1 MFSTSRL
8 LVILFAAVNFS
19 SALPHP
25 VTESSA
31 NPQWKQIGH
40 LLRSRA
46 TTQEYV
52 AYSVA
57 GINQLQTWYS
67 AATGLWDN
75 LWWPSANVVTMM
87 ADFEEYFPH
96 MVEPTTRLVY
106 PTTLKMA
113 PISSGFAGF
122 LNGFYDDELWWALA
136 WINVYD
142 VTKDN
147 QYLDV
152 AAQIFEDSK
161 SVWGQATCG
170 GLWWDKAHTQNGA
183 VTNELYITTAAKL
196 ANRRPATPSP
206 GYYYQEAIKA
216 YDWFIKS
223 GLINKDN
230 LINNGLNLQTCKN
243 DGNPVFS
250 YNQGIILSGLAELSW
265 ASGDS
270 SYIDLANTLALAGIK
285 ELTDENG
292 ILHEKC
298 EATGSCNADM
308 EQFKGVF
315 ARNIQYLVNRAAI
328 PAETRNTY
336 KTFLQKNADSI
347 WVHDGVSNQLGLVW
361 SAPDSKATVQT
372 QSSALD
378 AIVGAACVS

>member
-1 MFSTSRL
+1 MFSTSQI
-8 LVILFAAVNFS
+8 LVILLAAVNFS
-19 SALPHP
+19 LALPHP
-25 VTESSA
+25 APESSA
-31 NPQWKQIGH
+31 NPHWKQIGR

-67 AATGLWDN
+67 AATGLWGN

-122 LNGFYDDELWWALA
+122 LNGSTMMTCDDH
-136 WINVYD
+136 
-142 VTKDN
+142 
-147 QYLDV
+147 YLDV

-170 GLWWDKAHTQNGA
+170 GLWWDKAEIQNGA
-183 VTNELYITTAAKL
+183 VENELYITTAAKL
-196 ANRRPATPSP
+196 ANRRPTTPSP
-206 GYYYQEAIKA
+206 GYYYQEAVKT
-216 YDWFIKS
+216 YDWFIKF

-265 ASGDS
+265 A
-270 SYIDLANTLALAGIK
+270 LAGIK

-298 EATGSCNADM
+298 EATKSCNADM

-315 ARNIQYLVNRAAI
+315 GRNIQYLVNRAAI

-347 WVHDGVSNQLGLVW
+347 WAHDNVSNQLGLVW
-361 SAPDSKATVQT
+361 SGPDSKATVQT